1 MGSRGLSIA
10 APHDDAVLNR
20 VWWDLLLL
28 TDWIDVTAIGTSE
41 VCFAFVSA
49 QSAIMVNQVQRGDG
63 TWQAG
68 KSDSSGASNSGGES
82 SKESSR
88 CSTPVLDAD
97 RADRLREKMRRRI
110 ESGDRW
116 FSLEFFPPRT
126 ASGAVNLISR
136 WAEGIYTEL
145 RGKHFALAL
154 RRV

>member
-1 MGSRGLSIA
+1 
-10 APHDDAVLNR
+10 
-20 VWWDLLLL
+20 
-28 TDWIDVTAIGTSE
+28 
-41 VCFAFVSA
+41 
-49 QSAIMVNQVQRGDG
+49 MVNHVQRLDCSM
-63 TWQAG
+63 QSC

-97 RADRLREKMRRRI
+97 RADRLRDKMRRRM

-136 WAEGIYTEL
+136 HVNSNWIL
-145 RGKHFALAL
+145 
-154 RRV
+154 